1 MLLNLIDYMNLVYYS
16 VGSLGENGYFSAVEE
31 VRVKNC
37 TLSNTM
43 NGVRIK
49 TFQVCLFPKNLIQHV
64 P

>member
-1 MLLNLIDYMNLVYYS
+1 MDMIYYS
-16 VGSLGENGYFSAVEE
+16 VGSLGRNGEFASVEE

-49 TFQVCLFPKNLIQHV
+49 TFQVCPFHQNLIQHI